1 MKRVYLGNKELTTI
15 ATRDSGGGGGDDT
28 QKWVDY
34 FNYTLTEFTI
44 PDGVTSIGEYKFRG
58 CKSLKTITL
67 PDTIRVISY
76 YAFAN
81 CASLTSITIPDSVTD
96 IQNNAFNGC
105 KSLTD
110 ITISNSIESIDR
122 SAFQGCSS
130 LKTMTVKSAIP
141 PRLYDNA
148 IPTTIETIYV
158 PAGSVES
165 YKSTD
170 GWRAFADKIQ
180 AIPIPAM
187 KVTYVDNSEKTF
199 YNSIHI
205 DQNIDSNIAN
215 AKNVEI
221 YDGVTTIA
229 DGTFY
234 GCKNLTDITVN
245 STTPPAL
252 GNKAIP
258 YEILTIYVPA
268 STLDAYKSA
277 NNWSSYADKIYPIG
291 ATIPAMKVTYTDNS
305 EKTFINL
312 KRIYQYT
319 DSNKSNAKKVEIYSG
334 VTSIGFDAFENCSS
348 LTGITIPDSVT
359 SIEQTAFYNCSSLT
373 SITLPNTITNI
384 SFYMLAGCTSLTS
397 ITIPANVTD
406 IDQSAFQD
414 CSKLESVTIP
424 ANVTDIDRSAFQGCS
439 KLESVTIQN
448 STSKIAY
455 EYYAFYGIASTA
467 KLYVPSN
474 LLADY
479 QSDSSWTGAFGGGI
493 FAIQ

>member
-187 KVTYVDNSEKTF
+187 KVTYADNSEKTF
-199 YNSIHI
+199 YNSISI
-205 DQNIDSNIAN
+205 DQDTDSNKHN

-221 YDGVTTIA
+221 YDGVTTI
-229 DGTFY
+229 
-234 GCKNLTDITVN
+234 
-245 STTPPAL
+245 S
-252 GNKAIP
+252 
-258 YEILTIYVPA
+258 
-268 STLDAYKSA
+268 
-277 NNWSSYADKIYPIG
+277 
-291 ATIPAMKVTYTDNS
+291 DN
-305 EKTFINL
+305 
-312 KRIYQYT
+312 
-319 DSNKSNAKKVEIYSG
+319 A
-334 VTSIGFDAFENCSS
+334 FD
-348 LTGITIPDSVT
+348 
-359 SIEQTAFYNCSSLT
+359 
-373 SITLPNTITNI
+373 
-384 SFYMLAGCTSLTS
+384 GCTSLTS
-397 ITIPANVTD
+397 ITIPSTITYIGQSILNGCTSLSNIIYQGTMAEWNVIKFHGSWHD
-406 IDQSAFQD
+406 
-414 CSKLESVTIP
+414 
-424 ANVTDIDRSAFQGCS
+424 G
-439 KLESVTIQN
+439 
-448 STSKIAY
+448 
-455 EYYAFYGIASTA
+455 
-467 KLYVPSN
+467 VPSTTVVTCTDGTVA
-474 LLADY
+474 L
-479 QSDSSWTGAFGGGI
+479 S
-493 FAIQ
+493 